1 MKSCWLALIGACIFL
16 TAAQAQTSRNE
27 IPFQVLPSGH
37 ILLKAKVEGVEGNF
51 IFDTGAGLTVFTK
64 TFFDK
69 LKNVTKED
77 GGYTGFRATGE
88 RLDIDL
94 YQVRDFEFGPL
105 KKPRE
110 EVSFLDAN
118 LGGIDGIIAIKL
130 IEHQPF
136 TIDFTKNVLRFEDQ
150 SSLAAIRKSAKTIP
164 LQLEQSRN
172 KSLTIF
178 AYFMVND
185 SLRLQF
191 SLDSGAGKDVFRLNA
206 KLLERLHVNVND
218 TANVRRVE
226 RKSEFNENFKSA
238 IYHTQLPKLSP
249 EGVPSIQTGPFP
261 AQLVEGLIYDGII
274 WINWLGPKLTFDLSA
289 PALLVSQ

>member
-1 MKSCWLALIGACIFL
+1 MKPCILALLFACVFIL
-16 TAAQAQTSRNE
+16 AKAAPAANE
-27 IPFQVLPSGH
+27 IPFQLLESGH
-37 ILLKAKVEGVEGNF
+37 LLVKAKVDGVEGNF

-69 LKNVTKED
+69 LKYSRKED

-94 YQVRDFEFGPL
+94 YEVRNFEFGPL
-105 KKPRE
+105 KNAVQ

-118 LGGIDGIIAIKL
+118 LGGIDGIIAIKVL
-130 IEHQPF
+130 EHQPF
-136 TIDFTKNVLRFEDQ
+136 TIDFPAKVIRFEDKQ
-150 SSLAAIRKSAKTIP
+150 SLAGIRKQAKSIP

-185 SLRLQF
+185 SLRLQC

-206 KLLERLHVNVND
+206 KHLSRLHVDVRD
-218 TANVRRVE
+218 TANVRKVE
-226 RKSEFNENFKSA
+226 RKSEFNEQFKSS
-238 IYHTQLPKLSP
+238 IYITKLRNLSP
-249 EGVPSIQTGPFP
+249 EGSPSIQSGPFP
-261 AQLVEGLIYDGII
+261 VQLVEGLIYDGIM
-274 WINWLGPKLTFDLSA
+274 WINWLGQRLTFDLDT
-289 PALLVSQ
+289 PVLLVRQ